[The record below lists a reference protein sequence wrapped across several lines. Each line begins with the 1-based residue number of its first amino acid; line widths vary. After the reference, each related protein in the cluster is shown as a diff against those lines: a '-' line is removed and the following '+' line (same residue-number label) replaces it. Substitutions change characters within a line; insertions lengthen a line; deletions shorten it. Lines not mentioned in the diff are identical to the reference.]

1 MEDSTNVMFTPYD
14 TSKNITKLF
23 VQIEKG
29 VKISDA
35 ANNPFTNAQIIA
47 KTYLLVKTRL
57 YSK

>member
-35 ANNPFTNAQIIA
+35 SNNPFTNAQIIA
-47 KTYLLVKTRL
+47 KTYLLVKN
-57 YSK
+57 